1 MKKFVCILFAVLFTF
16 PLSLMASAEE
26 ALNDPFGYDA
36 VCFSKVANEEYN
48 KLVKKWN
55 NCFPAF
61 YAGAYIENKQLN
73 ILVTE
78 VSDDIID
85 EIVNTITEVRPN
97 IKRVDYSYSHLLDV
111 NEKIGKII
119 TNLDKS
125 EKKIFVGFG
134 IDERKNRVEIEVL
147 KSYYNNEQ
155 KARDLVGDYP
165 EIYFTF
171 KDKEYTSQ
179 TDINAGCKDWL
190 QNGSD
195 SSVSTIACMGT
206 RITNSGTTERGLV
219 VAGHA
224 GNVGD
229 TMKINGTTI
238 GTITKR
244 NYSGKLDSAFVK
256 INSTSSY
263 TISQKLSSNYK
274 ITTYD
279 SVGIAGSI
287 YTMHGMTSGKVA
299 GFVNNTSFSFIMDN
313 INFNDMIRMKLSSAA
328 GDSGGPLVVATSF
341 LSKNNKIVGF
351 LSGGDGTYSNFT
363 KFTEFATAYNFT
375 LV

>member
-1 MKKFVCILFAVLFTF
+1 M
-16 PLSLMASAEE
+16 
-26 ALNDPFGYDA
+26 
-36 VCFSKVANEEYN
+36 
-48 KLVKKWN
+48 
-55 NCFPAF
+55 
-61 YAGAYIENKQLN
+61 
-73 ILVTE
+73 
-78 VSDDIID
+78 
-85 EIVNTITEVRPN
+85 
-97 IKRVDYSYSHLLDV
+97 
-111 NEKIGKII
+111 
-119 TNLDKS
+119 
-125 EKKIFVGFG
+125 
-134 IDERKNRVEIEVL
+134 L
-147 KSYYNNEQ
+147 KSYCNNEQ

-229 TMKINGTTI
+229 TMKINVTTI

-244 NYSGKLDSAFVK
+244 
-256 INSTSSY
+256 
-263 TISQKLSSNYK
+263 
-274 ITTYD
+274 
-279 SVGIAGSI
+279 
-287 YTMHGMTSGKVA
+287 
-299 GFVNNTSFSFIMDN
+299 
-313 INFNDMIRMKLSSAA
+313 
-328 GDSGGPLVVATSF
+328 
-341 LSKNNKIVGF
+341 KIVGF